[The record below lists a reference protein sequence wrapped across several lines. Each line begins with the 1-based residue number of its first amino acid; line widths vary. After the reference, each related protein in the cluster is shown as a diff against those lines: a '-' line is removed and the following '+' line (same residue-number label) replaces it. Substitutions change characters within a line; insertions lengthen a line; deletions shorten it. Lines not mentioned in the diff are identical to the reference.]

1 MDSKKIEF
9 DITKLV
15 IEVHNEIMQWHN
27 NDFDGNLKH
36 KADALKIVSNDI
48 VQRALQTIVEGSGAK
63 TDVGVYRGDIKVGDS
78 SAVKDEESFVK
89 KDESDILGK
98 LFDKKD

>member
-1 MDSKKIEF
+1 MDAKKIEF
-9 DITKLV
+9 DITRLV
-15 IEVHNEIMQWHN
+15 IEVHNEIMQWYN

-63 TDVGVYRGDIKVGDS
+63 TDVGVYRGDVKVGDS
-78 SAVKDEESFVK
+78 SITKDGESFVK
-89 KDESDILGK
+89 KDESEIINK
-98 LFDKKD
+98 LFDKNS

>member
-1 MDSKKIEF
+1 MDAKKIEF

-36 KADALKIVSNDI
+36 KADALKVVSNDI
-48 VQRALQTIVEGSGAK
+48 VQRALEAILQGSGAK
-63 TDVGVYRGDIKVGDS
+63 TEVGVYRGDVKVGDS
-78 SAVKDEESFVK
+78 STVKDSESFVK
-89 KDESDILGK
+89 KDESDIVGK

>member
-1 MDSKKIEF
+1 MDAKKIEF

-36 KADALKIVSNDI
+36 KADALKVVSNDI
-48 VQRALQTIVEGSGAK
+48 VQRALETILQGSGAK
-63 TDVGVYRGDIKVGDS
+63 TEVGVYRGDVKVGDS
-78 SAVKDEESFVK
+78 SAVKDGESFVK
-89 KDESDILGK
+89 KNESDIVGK